1 MYYII
6 LNINYLWS
14 KCDIFSMVHSHFMVL
29 LSVLKMRRTEKMNDI
44 FEKNHPMK
52 DDKSLLPPPIGVTEL
67 VDFGSLR
74 AKELES
80 PKLKLWRDELMS
92 HIFDSDRSLRILDIG
107 CGAGFS
113 VLFSLNWVI
122 QYMVL
127 ILPQI

>member
-52 DDKSLLPPPIGVTEL
+52 DDKKLTVLVILALYEL
-67 VDFGSLR
+67 
-74 AKELES
+74 K
-80 PKLKLWRDELMS
+80 
-92 HIFDSDRSLRILDIG
+92 
-107 CGAGFS
+107 
-113 VLFSLNWVI
+113 N
-122 QYMVL
+122 
-127 ILPQI
+127 